1 MEGITS
7 DKSLL
12 FPYSRDISNMDVLST
27 WKLLVIMGFQYLK
40 YEGRTLAKEGR
51 LAYLQER
58 K

>member
-1 MEGITS
+1 MEGISS

-12 FPYSRDISNMDVLST
+12 FPYCRDISNMDVLST

-40 YEGRTLAKEGR
+40 YEKDLSQGGE

>member
-1 MEGITS
+1 MEGISS
-7 DKSLL
+7 DKSL
-12 FPYSRDISNMDVLST
+12 FPYCRDISNMDVLST

-40 YEGRTLAKEGR
+40 YEKDLSQGGE

>member
-40 YEGRTLAKEGR
+40 YEGRTLASKEGS
-51 LAYLQER
+51 
-58 K
+58 